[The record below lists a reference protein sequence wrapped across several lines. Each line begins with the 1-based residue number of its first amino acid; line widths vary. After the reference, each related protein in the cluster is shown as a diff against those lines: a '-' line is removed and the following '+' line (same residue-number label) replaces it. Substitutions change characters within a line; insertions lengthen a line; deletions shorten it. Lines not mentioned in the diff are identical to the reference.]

1 MRSEAST
8 FLYEDVHLTP
18 LDDAGAVFIKL
29 IEAGYEVGIE
39 VSLRE
44 LICFWESVLNKFV
57 GLFLVK

>member
-1 MRSEAST
+1 LFLATSYLVHSEAST

-39 VSLRE
+39 VGLRE
-44 LICFWESVLNKFV
+44 LIYF
-57 GLFLVK
+57 